1 MKINTIFI
9 YTLSI
14 VALSALTAGNILAT
28 DAPLEI
34 GGFSLGENIESYN
47 MTMQSNYL
55 KEIVVTDRHGFRKG
69 VISYG
74 ICKYPGQIVKI
85 KLKYEDSSKKYFK
98 TLLKKYKELYGP
110 PHEWNGDSFG
120 ILHIW
125 KWYFTDKNNRKVSLT
140 LQHNL
145 KDPNDNIGNMVKL
158 THPQM
163 MREERMC
170 FNQMCAAA
178 KSSEDKKK
186 LEEMKKPDW
195 KYLLPR

>member
-1 MKINTIFI
+1 
-9 YTLSI
+9 
-14 VALSALTAGNILAT
+14 
-28 DAPLEI
+28 
-34 GGFSLGENIESYN
+34 
-47 MTMQSNYL
+47 MQSNYL

-69 VISYG
+69 VLSYG
-74 ICKYPGQIVKI
+74 VCKYPGRIVKI
-85 KLKYEDSSKKYFK
+85 KLKYEDSTKKYFK
-98 TLLKKYKELYGP
+98 KLLKKYKELYGP

-125 KWYFTDKNNRKVSLT
+125 KWHFVDKNNQEVSLT

-145 KDPNDNIGNMVKL
+145 KNPNDNIGNMVKL

-163 MREERMC
+163 LREEQVC
-170 FNQMCAAA
+170 FQQMCDAV
-178 KSSEDKKK
+178 KNVEDKKR